1 MTDSVGSLLGRAA
14 LAACL
19 MVLSASASRAQE
31 ALKNP
36 PPTSVDF
43 MTRFD
48 FHMSAAGL
56 SSEDPRFSW
65 DTHWGGDFDFVDYVK
80 GRLAFL
86 ADYEAVLGKENR
98 LFDPNQGN
106 YTLEVSGSARI
117 KQLELVGVLHHVSR
131 HLSDRP
137 NKIAI
142 AYNSVNLRALGR
154 RAFGKTTIAGRLE
167 GGPVVAHAYVDYTG
181 VAFAEAK
188 IDRPVSPR
196 LTVYGTARGDFYLVD
211 STMYNRSDQQG
222 GRLEGGLRIRGK
234 AGALELFGGWER
246 IVDAYP
252 LDLERLS
259 WAFAGFRLVN

>member
-1 MTDSVGSLLGRAA
+1 MTDSVGSLFRRAV

-19 MVLSASASRAQE
+19 TILTAAASHAQE
-31 ALKNP
+31 ALKTQ
-36 PPTSVDF
+36 PPTSTDF

-48 FHMSAAGL
+48 FHMMAAGL

-65 DTHWGGDFDFVDYVK
+65 DTRWGGDFDFLDYVK
-80 GRLAFL
+80 GRLSFL

-117 KQLELVGVLHHVSR
+117 KQFELVGVLHHVSR

-137 NKIAI
+137 NRVAV
-142 AYNSVNLRALGR
+142 AYNSVELRALGR
-154 RAFGKTTIAGRLE
+154 RTFGKNTISGRLE
-167 GGPVVAHAYVDYTG
+167 GGPVVAHAFVDYTG
-181 VAFAEAK
+181 VVFAEAK
-188 IDRPVSPR
+188 VERALSPR
-196 LTVYGTARGDFYLVD
+196 LTAYGTLRGDLYLVD
-211 STMYNRSDQQG
+211 SSMYDRSDQQG
-222 GRLEGGLRIRGK
+222 GRFEGGVRIRGK

-246 IVDAYP
+246 VVDAYP
-252 LDLERLS
+252 LDLERMS

>member
-1 MTDSVGSLLGRAA
+1 MTDTVGSFLGRAA

-19 MVLSASASRAQE
+19 AILAAPVSYAQE

-80 GRLAFL
+80 GRFAFL

-117 KQLELVGVLHHVSR
+117 
-131 HLSDRP
+131 
-137 NKIAI
+137 
-142 AYNSVNLRALGR
+142 
-154 RAFGKTTIAGRLE
+154 
-167 GGPVVAHAYVDYTG
+167 
-181 VAFAEAK
+181 
-188 IDRPVSPR
+188 
-196 LTVYGTARGDFYLVD
+196 
-211 STMYNRSDQQG
+211 
-222 GRLEGGLRIRGK
+222 
-234 AGALELFGGWER
+234 
-246 IVDAYP
+246 
-252 LDLERLS
+252 
-259 WAFAGFRLVN
+259 

>member
-1 MTDSVGSLLGRAA
+1 MTDSVGSFLRRAA

-19 MVLSASASRAQE
+19 TLHTAALANAQE
-31 ALKNP
+31 ALKTP

-65 DTHWGGDFDFVDYVK
+65 DTHWGGDFDFLDYVK
-80 GRLAFL
+80 GRFSFF
-86 ADYEAVLGKENR
+86 ADYEVVLGKENR

-117 KQLELVGVLHHVSR
+117 KQFELYGVLHHVSR

-137 NKIAI
+137 NNVAV
-142 AYNSVNLRALGR
+142 AYNAVELRALGR
-154 RAFGKTTIAGRLE
+154 RTFGKNIVSGRLE
-167 GGPVVAHAYVDYTG
+167 GGPVVARAYVDYTG

-188 IDRPVSPR
+188 FERQLSPR
-196 LTVYGTARGDFYLVD
+196 LTGYGTARGDVYLVD
-211 STMYNRSDQQG
+211 ETKYGRSGQQG
-222 GRLEGGLRIRGK
+222 GRLEGGVRIRGK
-234 AGALELFGGWER
+234 AGALDLFGGWER
-246 IVDAYP
+246 VVDAYP
-252 LDLERLS
+252 LDLEHRS

>member
-1 MTDSVGSLLGRAA
+1 MTDCVGSFLRRAVLAECLALLVAP
-14 LAACL
+14 
-19 MVLSASASRAQE
+19 ASHAQE
-31 ALKNP
+31 ALETP

-65 DTHWGGDFDFVDYVK
+65 DTHWGGDFDFLDYVI
-80 GRLAFL
+80 GRFSFL

-117 KQLELVGVLHHVSR
+117 KQFELVGVLHHVSR
-131 HLSDRP
+131 HL
-137 NKIAI
+137 
-142 AYNSVNLRALGR
+142 RALGR
-154 RAFGKTTIAGRLE
+154 RTFGKTTIAGRLE

-188 IDRPVSPR
+188 IERPVSPR

-211 STMYNRSDQQG
+211 SSMYDRSDQQG

-234 AGALELFGGWER
+234 AGALDLFGGWER

-252 LDLERLS
+252 LDLERMA

>member
-1 MTDSVGSLLGRAA
+1 MTDSVGSCLWRAA
-14 LAACL
+14 LTACL
-19 MVLSASASRAQE
+19 TILTAAAVNAQE
-31 ALKNP
+31 ALKTP

-48 FHMSAAGL
+48 FHMAAAGL

-65 DTHWGGDFDFVDYVK
+65 DTHWGGDFDFLDYVK
-80 GRLAFL
+80 GRFSFL

-117 KQLELVGVLHHVSR
+117 KQFELYGVLHHVSR

-137 NKIAI
+137 NQAAV
-142 AYNSVNLRALGR
+142 AYNAAELRALGR
-154 RAFGKTTIAGRLE
+154 RAFGKNTISGRLE
-167 GGPVVAHAYVDYTG
+167 GGPVVARAYVDYTG
-181 VAFAEAK
+181 VAFAEVK
-188 IDRPVSPR
+188 LERQMSPR
-196 LTVYGTARGDFYLVD
+196 LTAYGTGRGDFYLVD
-211 STMYNRSDQQG
+211 KAKYDRSDQQG
-222 GRLEGGLRIRGK
+222 GRVEGGLRIRGK

-246 IVDAYP
+246 VVDAHP
-252 LDLERLS
+252 LDLERMS

>member
-1 MTDSVGSLLGRAA
+1 MTDSVGSFLWRAA

-19 MVLSASASRAQE
+19 SILAAPSYAQE
-31 ALKNP
+31 ALKTP
-36 PPTSVDF
+36 PPTSTDF
-43 MTRFD
+43 MTRYD
-48 FHMSAAGL
+48 FHLSAAGL

-65 DTHWGGDFDFVDYVK
+65 DTHWGGDFDFLDYVK
-80 GRLAFL
+80 GRFSFL

-106 YTLEVSGSARI
+106 YTLEVSSSARI
-117 KQLELVGVLHHVSR
+117 KQVELVGVLHHVSR
-131 HLSDRP
+131 HLSDRA
-137 NKIAI
+137 NKIAV
-142 AYNSVNLRALGR
+142 AYNAVELRALGR
-154 RAFGKTTIAGRLE
+154 HAFGKTTISGRLE

-188 IDRPVSPR
+188 LERQTSPR

-211 STMYNRSDQQG
+211 SSMYDRSDQQG

-246 IVDAYP
+246 VVDAYP
-252 LDLERLS
+252 LDLERMS